1 MNLYT
6 LPENQ
11 KLIWST
17 IMKVPNFQHM
27 VKNDPN
33 ESEHWFRDIIQMYY
47 TKNKGNIIDKTALR
61 VLNKETIG
69 YMLSSLKQKDPPQPV
84 SFDNGSAPFQNNFS
98 SLQTNTNETR
108 GYLLEQKQ
116 EQLNNQFQT
125 RQNDYS
131 SLFDKPKVQEID
143 FREKAEEEDKP
154 IENMEELMKRQM
166 AEREYDV
173 QNIAKQLEESKES
186 KEAEK
191 QEKIAKVADNIQKI
205 ETNNDIMEEMREKI
219 EDLQTQINELKAE
232 QEKMKIDHINK
243 NTDEIISKLRNID
256 NTKKTHEIIRESAS
270 R

>member
-69 YMLSSLKQKDPPQPV
+69 YMLSSLKQKGPPQPV
-84 SFDNGSAPFQNNFS
+84 SFDNGSTPFQNNFS

-108 GYLLEQKQ
+108 GYILEQKQ
-116 EQLNNQFQT
+116 EQLNNQFQN
-125 RQNDYS
+125 RQQDYG

-143 FREKAEEEDKP
+143 FREKTEEDKP

-186 KEAEK
+186 KESKEVEK
-191 QEKIAKVADNIQKI
+191 VIDSKQTQKLDK
-205 ETNNDIMEEMREKI
+205 NDVFMAEMREKM
-219 EDLQTQINELKAE
+219 EELQKQITELKSE

-256 NTKKTHEIIRESAS
+256 NTKKNDETIRESAS

>member
-69 YMLSSLKQKDPPQPV
+69 YMLSSLKQKGPPQPV
-84 SFDNGSAPFQNNFS
+84 SFDSGSTPFQNNFS

-108 GYLLEQKQ
+108 GYILEQKQ
-116 EQLNNQFQT
+116 EQLNGQFQM

-143 FREKAEEEDKP
+143 FRENSEEDKP

-173 QNIAKQLEESKES
+173 QNIAKQLEKSKES
-186 KEAEK
+186 KEVEK
-191 QEKIAKVADNIQKI
+191 VIDSKQTQKLDK
-205 ETNNDIMEEMREKI
+205 NDVFMAEMREKM
-219 EDLQTQINELKAE
+219 EELQKQITELKSE

-256 NTKKTHEIIRESAS
+256 NTKKNDETIRESAS